1 MAAVLEVHGLEKSF
15 GAVAAARDVN
25 VAVEEGETVGV
36 IGANGAG
43 KTTFVNMVTGYLA
56 PDRGAIEFMGRSILG
71 HSVRA
76 IARMG
81 LCRSFQVPQVF
92 LSETVFDNL
101 MMAYGVAEEDGPGL
115 LAPLAADRRAA
126 RVDAHLARYRI
137 TEYRDVAGSA
147 LPQGVRKLLDI
158 AMATVRR
165 PRLLMLDEPTSG
177 ISAEEKFGVMDILMQ
192 ALREERT
199 TVLFIEHDMEIV
211 ERYVERVLAFYQGAI
226 ICDAPTRQALG
237 DESVREYVLGR
248 ERHAETEAPAA
259 APRPAP
265 SEGERP
271 VLSVS
276 GLDVRIGAT
285 PILRGVRLSVP
296 SGSMCGLIGRN
307 GAGKTTLM
315 RAVMGALP
323 VRRGA
328 MELGDVDLTATPA
341 HGRAHLGIGFMPEDR
356 RLVPDLTA
364 EENILL
370 PVWATGA
377 GDVRQRLQ
385 WIYRLMPEV
394 EEFRRRGATTLSGGQ
409 QKYVAFARALMR
421 GTRLLLLDEPSEG
434 IAPIFAHRMVEILD
448 DLKREGASVLV
459 AESNDVHIA
468 GLLDRTFVI
477 ERGSIVEDR

>member
-259 APRPAP
+259 PRPAP
-265 SEGERP
+265 SEGGRP

-356 RLVPDLTA
+356 RLVPELTA